1 MRSFIAYFKI
11 SFKSNTVYRFQ
22 FLLGILGT
30 YIQIFVYC
38 AIWKALYANNNE
50 VNGITYT
57 MVTTNFVLALAMS
70 NSFSIDDFAIAK
82 RLRDGSIATEMLK
95 PIDLRINLL
104 ASNLGEIFFKLLVNF
119 LPAVLISKIF
129 IGILPP
135 AGIKSFLGFLLS
147 MVFGFSILWSIS
159 TIVQMTSFWIVNV
172 WSVST
177 IKNVFINV
185 LSGAMLPLWFMPQTL
200 RKVISFTPFET
211 IYYTPI
217 NIYLGRLTEAEILVS
232 YAKQLGWFVV
242 LFILGNLMWDAGK
255 KRVFVQGG

>member
-1 MRSFIAYFKI
+1 
-11 SFKSNTVYRFQ
+11 
-22 FLLGILGT
+22 
-30 YIQIFVYC
+30 
-38 AIWKALYANNNE
+38 
-50 VNGITYT
+50 

-82 RLRDGSIATEMLK
+82 LLRDGSIATEMLK
-95 PIDLRINLL
+95 PMDLRINLL
-104 ASNLGEIFFKLLVNF
+104 ASNLGEIFFKLLINF
-119 LPAVLISKIF
+119 LPAILISKIF

-135 AGIKSFLGFLLS
+135 AGIKNFLGFLLS
-147 MVFGFSILWSIS
+147 MVLGFSILWSIS
-159 TIVQMTSFWIVNV
+159 TIVQMTAFWVVNV

-185 LSGAMLPLWFMPQTL
+185 LSGAMLPLWFMPHTL

-217 NIYLGRLTEAEILVS
+217 NIYLGRLTNMEILIS
-232 YAKQLGWFVV
+232 YGKQAGWFLV
-242 LFILGNLMWDAGK
+242 LFVIGNFMWNAGK